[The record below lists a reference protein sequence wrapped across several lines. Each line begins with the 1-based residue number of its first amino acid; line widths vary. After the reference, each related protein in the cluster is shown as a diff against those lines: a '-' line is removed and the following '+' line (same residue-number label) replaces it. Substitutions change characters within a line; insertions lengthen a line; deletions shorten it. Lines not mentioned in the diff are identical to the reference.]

1 MVGLVLVKCILDDH
15 PCGHG
20 LVDFVFEYLVHS
32 GAATTLQ
39 DPSLSLGA
47 LRQFDG
53 ELARV
58 WSALLESPASV
69 DGLQLSLESFDPS
82 ADGET
87 LVTSDNVGGAVL
99 QGCVARLLSARRASM
114 DALRRGFLY
123 CEALPRPDTG
133 TCIHAHTYAHMHIHA
148 IIGEALPRPD
158 TGTCIH
164 THTPLIYVC
173 THAITGEDLEIQ
185 LAALGPPKLL
195 ALVLQGSQ
203 TLSASERLG
212 SRLRTPPRT
221 SCVSQSLCHRRAA
234 CWILD

>member
-87 LVTSDNVGGAVL
+87 LVTSDNVGSAVL

-123 CEALPRPDTG
+123 C
-133 TCIHAHTYAHMHIHA
+133 
-148 IIGEALPRPD
+148 EALPRPD

>member
-1 MVGLVLVKCILDDH
+1 VVGLVLVKCILDDH

-123 CEALPRPDTG
+123 CE
-133 TCIHAHTYAHMHIHA
+133 
-148 IIGEALPRPD
+148 
-158 TGTCIH
+158 
-164 THTPLIYVC
+164 
-173 THAITGEDLEIQ
+173 DLEIQ